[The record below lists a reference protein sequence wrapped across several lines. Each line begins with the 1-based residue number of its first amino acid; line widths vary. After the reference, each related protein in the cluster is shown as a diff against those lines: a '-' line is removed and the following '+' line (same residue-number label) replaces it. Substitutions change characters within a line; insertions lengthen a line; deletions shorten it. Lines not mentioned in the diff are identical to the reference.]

1 MPEILR
7 ATGQL
12 RAPVAMFVLAAAL
25 FLGSTAIGW
34 RNLPD
39 LSGPTAVTPAAP
51 AAPVVPVQQAPS
63 AQPSPSASVR

>member
-39 LSGPTAVTPAAP
+39 LSGPTAVTPAV
-51 AAPVVPVQQAPS
+51 PVVHVQQAPS